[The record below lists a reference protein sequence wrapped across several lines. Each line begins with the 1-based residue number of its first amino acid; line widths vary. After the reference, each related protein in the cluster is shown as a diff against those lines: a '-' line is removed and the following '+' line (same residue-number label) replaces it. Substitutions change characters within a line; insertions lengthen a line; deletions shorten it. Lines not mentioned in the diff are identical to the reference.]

1 MQGGDLYILPDRLY
15 QAGRPILDASFE
27 PEENDK
33 LLRIKPVENELV
45 FWTKPI
51 YHCVSEVR
59 NTDIVKNRISFMFS
73 SWDYVPKVYEKH
85 EHWGN
90 YNNDFVSGKQH
101 EPKPMEF
108 DIK

>member
-1 MQGGDLYILPDRLY
+1 MPQKAAILIDAKKYSPGANCKNL
-15 QAGRPILDASFE
+15 ILTCPYPQIITLAR
-27 PEENDK
+27 K
-33 LLRIKPVENELV
+33 YLK
-45 FWTKPI
+45 
-51 YHCVSEVR
+51 
-59 NTDIVKNRISFMFS
+59 KNRISFMFS
-73 SWDYVPKVYEKH
+73 SWDYIPKVYEKH